1 MFVVGTANEACVWG
15 RPSKKARPLLR
26 ILHSRDL
33 FLRGLREERRERRG
47 ASVRTGWAWA
57 RARARARTAGRGRRY
72 RQLGPRQSADSS
84 RAWTAPVG
92 SLGRHFA
99 NGVREEARGGRPRG
113 DGHRP
118 RWAPSARRPETR
130 PAERSPVLPAAR
142 GSGSG
147 GRDCG
152 SPSRRRT
159 AAPGPLGP
167 VCVFLFPGGRRHALF
182 LLSHHFTAVRGKPA
196 RKTAFPAG
204 LLALCFSGLL
214 GAVLRRA
221 PVLPPVAPPPF
232 APGKNSA
239 EAFQRKPAA
248 FLLRPRPRPP
258 PGAAASSGPGACRHT
273 SRPEDETPL
282 LFRLGLSPPGA
293 TGLLLN
299 NWPLWVSASTR
310 WLSPRCFRFYGPS
323 LVNPSVLPVDL
334 AVENSE
340 DGYGP

>member
-182 LLSHHFTAVRGKPA
+182 LLSHHFTSRLCAESQRERRLFLPA
-196 RKTAFPAG
+196 CWRSVSPACWGQCCAARPSSRPSLPRPSRPKKTARRLFSESRPLFCCARARARLPAPQLLPALEPAG
-204 LLALCFSGLL
+204 IPHGPRTKPLCSFAL
-214 GAVLRRA
+214 
-221 PVLPPVAPPPF
+221 
-232 APGKNSA
+232 
-239 EAFQRKPAA
+239 A
-248 FLLRPRPRPP
+248 FLLRGRP
-258 PGAAASSGPGACRHT
+258 
-273 SRPEDETPL
+273 
-282 LFRLGLSPPGA
+282 
-293 TGLLLN
+293 
-299 NWPLWVSASTR
+299 VS
-310 WLSPRCFRFYGPS
+310 C
-323 LVNPSVLPVDL
+323 
-334 AVENSE
+334 
-340 DGYGP
+340 